1 MLSDLKTSQT
11 ECLFLLIDN
20 DIIEGNTFE
29 LLMTNLMKNE
39 YDCYIYLQWLL
50 TRWVYLR
57 KNKFQIPEKKK
68 KDVFCTNCGSC
79 VLISH
84 QYCGYCG
91 TRKFDKNIKSFLI

>member
-1 MLSDLKTSQT
+1 MLSDLKTAQT

-20 DIIEGNTFE
+20 DIIADKMFE
-29 LLMTNLMKNE
+29 QLMNNLMKNE
-39 YDCYIYLQWLL
+39 YECYVYLNWLL

-68 KDVFCTNCGSC
+68 KDGFCTNCGGS

-84 QYCGYCG
+84 NYCGKCG
-91 TRKFDKNIKSFLI
+91 TKKFDKNIQSCLI

>member
-39 YDCYIYLQWLL
+39 YDCYI
-50 TRWVYLR
+50 
-57 KNKFQIPEKKK
+57 
-68 KDVFCTNCGSC
+68 
-79 VLISH
+79 
-84 QYCGYCG
+84 
-91 TRKFDKNIKSFLI
+91 